1 MAIKHKSGRKR
12 NALKPG
18 HKKGIWWPIATWFG
32 CGLSPITS
40 GTVGSLGALPFAY
53 IIQSL
58 MGNGALFVA
67 SLLIFAVGVWASNQ
81 YLLHMESGEDPGEI
95 VVDEVAGQWLLL
107 SAFSATGPAYIIGFV
122 LFRAFDIVKPW
133 PISLA
138 DRKIHGGFGVMFDD
152 ILAGLLP
159 ALGYWLALWAAPQL
173 GYNDMAVQL
182 QMLLG
187 GYHVP

>member
-1 MAIKHKSGRKR
+1 
-12 NALKPG
+12 
-18 HKKGIWWPIATWFG
+18 
-32 CGLSPITS
+32 
-40 GTVGSLGALPFAY
+40 
-53 IIQSL
+53 
-58 MGNGALFVA
+58 
-67 SLLIFAVGVWASNQ
+67 
-81 YLLHMESGEDPGEI
+81 SGEDPGEI